1 MAYVYDFHNFFD
13 KILDRIL
20 DLLLCLIFRLFEAYF
35 DALTSSFIALPL
47 KVCHHLDI
55 EPN

>member
-1 MAYVYDFHNFFD
+1 MAYVFDFHNFFD

-35 DALTSSFIALPL
+35 DALTSSFIALLL
-47 KVCHHLDI
+47 KVGHHLEI